1 MGTERRHG
9 AVAWVQPAL
18 VDFLHHALHGGSFFA
33 PSLWKD
39 TPDFTYDPKVSF
51 FSMLVPTVDTVV
63 RYSFVF
69 TKSLLFTGQ

>member
-1 MGTERRHG
+1 MARSDILLAQFPGG
-9 AVAWVQPAL
+9 GDVNDYY
-18 VDFLHHALHGGSFFA
+18 VDLSAKNFK
-33 PSLWKD
+33 LWKD

-69 TKSLLFTGQ
+69 TKSLLFTG